1 MILFLLGIITWWFII
16 SVIIVVMDIDVL
28 PIYFYRFI
36 TLPVSI
42 LILIISIPIFIIGFV
57 IKGIVNLIQNILVI
71 YFDNKE

>member
-1 MILFLLGIITWWFII
+1 MILFLLGIITWWFITGAAI
-16 SVIIVVMDIDVL
+16 VIMDIDVL

-57 IKGIVNLIQNILVI
+57 IKGIVNLIKYIRGI
-71 YFDNKE
+71 ERG